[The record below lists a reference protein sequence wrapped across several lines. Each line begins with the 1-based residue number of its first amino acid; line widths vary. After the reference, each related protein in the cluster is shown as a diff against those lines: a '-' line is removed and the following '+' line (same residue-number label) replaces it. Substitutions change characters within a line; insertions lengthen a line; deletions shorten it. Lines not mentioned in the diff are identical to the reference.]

1 MRQFSAGKDVQLG
14 VKARERLLA
23 GVDRLAD
30 AVQVTL
36 GPKGRNVIL
45 EQSFGAP
52 KITKDGVTVAKG
64 IDFEDKFENMGAQ
77 LVRQVANRTND
88 EAGDG
93 TTSSTVL
100 TRAIFAEGCK
110 AVAAGLNP
118 MDLSRGMKS
127 ALSVLVEEL
136 ETIKKPISSTSVEQV
151 TQVAVISANS
161 DESIGNLIA
170 AAMKEVGDQ
179 GVITVQDGQTLDNEL
194 ETIVGMKFDRGY
206 ISPYFVTDQKEQ
218 KCSFDEPM
226 VLLVEKKVSSL
237 QSILPLLEE
246 VVKLSKPLVIIAED
260 VEADA
265 LAALIVN
272 RLRSGLKIACVKA
285 PGFGDNR
292 KANLQ
297 DIAVLTGGTVVS
309 EELGKKLE
317 QVTLDDLGSCKRIEI
332 SKDDTTILDGAGA
345 ESAIDER
352 VDIIQ
357 QTIEHTKSDYEKEK
371 LQERLAKLSGG
382 VAVIKVGGGSEVEV
396 NEAKDR
402 VTDALNA
409 TRAAVQE
416 GIVPG
421 GGSALLHASKKLAS
435 LAESLDNA
443 DQRVGVDIVA
453 KACRAPMNAIANN
466 AGHEGAVV
474 VGTVFGNADPN
485 FGFDASNGDYK
496 DMVAAGIIDPTKVVK
511 SALIDAVSVAA
522 LMTTTEAAVVDLPEP
537 AGAAGAGAGGPPG
550 GMGGMGGM
558 GGGMF

>member
-14 VKARERLLA
+14 VVARERLLA
-23 GVDRLAD
+23 GVERLAD
-30 AVQVTL
+30 AVAVTL

-45 EQSFGAP
+45 EQPFGAP

-64 IDFEDKFENMGAQ
+64 IEFEDKFENMGAQ
-77 LVRQVANRTND
+77 LIRQVANRTND

-93 TTSSTVL
+93 TTTSTVL
-100 TRAIFAEGCK
+100 TRAIFSAGCK
-110 AVAAGLNP
+110 AVAGGLNP

-127 ALSVLVEEL
+127 ALNVLLEEL
-136 ETIKKPISSTSVEQV
+136 EAIKKPIASDSVEQV
-151 TQVAVISANS
+151 AQVAVISANS
-161 DESIGNLIA
+161 DHAIGNLIA
-170 AAMKEVGDQ
+170 AAMEEVGDQ

-194 ETIVGMKFDRGY
+194 ETIVGMNFDRGY
-206 ISPYFVTDQKEQ
+206 ISPYFVTDPKTQ
-218 KCSFDEPM
+218 KCTFDEPL

-237 QSILPLLEE
+237 QSILPILEE
-246 VVKLSKPLVIIAED
+246 VMKMTKPLVIVAED

-265 LAALIVN
+265 LGALIIN

-309 EELGKKLE
+309 EELGKKLD

-332 SKDDTTILDGAGA
+332 SKDDTVILDGAGA

-352 VDIIQ
+352 VEIIQ
-357 QTIEHTKSDYEKEK
+357 QTIDSTNSEYEKEK

-421 GGSALLHASKKLAS
+421 GGAALLHASKKLAS
-435 LAESLDNA
+435 LSESLENP
-443 DQRVGVDIVA
+443 DQRAGVEIVA
-453 KACRAPMNAIANN
+453 KACQAPMNAIADN
-466 AGHEGAVV
+466 AGHVGPVV
-474 VGTVFGNADPN
+474 VGNVLENDDPN
-485 FGFDASNGDYK
+485 YGFDAATGEFK
-496 DMVAAGIIDPTKVVK
+496 DMVEAGIIDPTKVVK

-537 AGAAGAGAGGPPG
+537 AGAAPAAPPGG

>member
-1 MRQFSAGKDVQLG
+1 MRQFSGKDVQLG

-93 TTSSTVL
+93 TTTSTVL

-118 MDLSRGMKS
+118 MDLSRGMRS
-127 ALSVLVEEL
+127 ALNVLVEEL
-136 ETIKKPISSTSVEQV
+136 DTIKMPISSTSVEQV

-161 DESIGNLIA
+161 DASIGNLIA

-179 GVITVQDGQTLDNEL
+179 GVITVQDGQTLNNEL

-206 ISPYFVTDQKEQ
+206 ISPYFVTDQKAQ

-345 ESAIDER
+345 DAAIDER

-357 QTIEHTKSDYEKEK
+357 QTIDNTKSDYEKEK

-421 GGSALLHASKKLAS
+421 GGAALLHASKKLAS
-435 LAESLDNA
+435 LSETLENA
-443 DQRVGVDIVA
+443 DQRVGVEIVA
-453 KACRAPMNAIANN
+453 KACRAPMNAIASN

-474 VGTVFGNADPN
+474 VGTVMGSEDPN
-485 FGFDASNGDYK
+485 FGFDAANGDYK